1 MSNGRILVRACKF
14 DGRVHREWKA
24 KLIRRDNSLLVLDA
38 RFDTEIRHPLLGTIA
53 RGTRSV
59 EYYWTDKWYN
69 VFRFMNASGDLRN
82 YYCNI
87 NVPATLDAGVLSFID
102 LDIDVLVHPTFN
114 YEILDE
120 EEFETNSRFYN
131 YSTEVKRSAQ
141 EALTALLELIE
152 KREFPFND
160 NAAL

>member
-1 MSNGRILVRACKF
+1 MSNVPILVRACKM

-24 KLIRRDNSLLVLDA
+24 KLMGREGSLLVLDA
-38 RFDTEIRHPLLGTIA
+38 QFEEEIHHPLLGTIV

-69 VFRFMNASGDLRN
+69 VFRFTNASGDLRN

-87 NVPATLDAGVLSFID
+87 NVPATLDAGVLSFVD
-102 LDIDVLVHPTFN
+102 LDMDVLVHPTFN
-114 YEILDE
+114 YEILDV
-120 EEFETNSRFYN
+120 EEFETNSQFYN

-141 EALTALLELIE
+141 EALTALIELIG
-152 KREFPFND
+152 KRAFPFNE
-160 NAAL
+160 NAAR